1 MRYKK
6 TARMAYLCMVM
17 DGLTKTL
24 AQLLKGETATISSF
38 SDDTLALKLIEMGC
52 IPGEKITLQH
62 IAPLGCPFA
71 FEINGTL
78 VSIRKSEAQFV
89 LISK

>member
-1 MRYKK
+1 
-6 TARMAYLCMVM
+6 M

-24 AQLLKGETATISSF
+24 AQLLKGESATISSF
-38 SDDTLALKLIEMGC
+38 SDDVLALKLIEMGC

-62 IAPLGCPFA
+62 VAPLGCPYA
-71 FEINGTL
+71 FEVNGTL

>member
-1 MRYKK
+1 
-6 TARMAYLCMVM
+6 M

-24 AQLLKGETATISSF
+24 AQLIKGETATISSF
-38 SDDTLALKLIEMGC
+38 SDDVLALKLIEMGC

-62 IAPLGCPFA
+62 VAPLGCPYA
-71 FEINGTL
+71 FEVNGTL
-78 VSIRKSEAQFV
+78 VSLRKSEAQFV

>member
-1 MRYKK
+1 MK
-6 TARMAYLCMVM
+6 V
-17 DGLTKTL
+17 LTRTL
-24 AQLLKGETATISSF
+24 AQLIKGETATISSF
-38 SDDTLALKLIEMGC
+38 SDDVLALKLIEMGC

-62 IAPLGCPFA
+62 VAPLGCPYA
-71 FEINGTL
+71 FEVNGTL

>member
-1 MRYKK
+1 MK
-6 TARMAYLCMVM
+6 A
-17 DGLTKTL
+17 LTRTL
-24 AQLLKGETATISSF
+24 AQLIKGETATISSF
-38 SDDTLALKLIEMGC
+38 SDDVLALKLIEMGC

-62 IAPLGCPFA
+62 VAPLGCPYA
-71 FEINGTL
+71 FEVNGTL

>member
-1 MRYKK
+1 MK
-6 TARMAYLCMVM
+6 
-17 DGLTKTL
+17 GLTRTL
-24 AQLLKGETATISSF
+24 AQLIKGETATISSF

-62 IAPLGCPFA
+62 VAPLGCPYA

-78 VSIRKSEAQFV
+78 VSLRKSEAQFV
-89 LISK
+89 IISK

>member
-1 MRYKK
+1 
-6 TARMAYLCMVM
+6 M

-38 SDDTLALKLIEMGC
+38 SDDVLALKLIEMGC

-71 FEINGTL
+71 FEVNGTL

>member
-1 MRYKK
+1 MK
-6 TARMAYLCMVM
+6 
-17 DGLTKTL
+17 GLTKTL
-24 AQLLKGETATISSF
+24 AQLIKGETATISSF
-38 SDDTLALKLIEMGC
+38 SDDVLALKLIEMGC

-62 IAPLGCPFA
+62 VAPLGCPYA

-78 VSIRKSEAQFV
+78 VSLRKSEAQFV

>member
-1 MRYKK
+1 MKNPI
-6 TARMAYLCMVM
+6 
-17 DGLTKTL
+17 KTL
-24 AQLLKGETATISSF
+24 AQLSIGKSAVINGFTDTI
-38 SDDTLALKLIEMGC
+38 LALKMIEMGC

-71 FEINGTL
+71 FEVNGAL

-89 LISK
+89 LIN